1 LKLEIYFY
9 DWKIFMNYTKIQLFL
24 GASTTILATALLSA
38 PVQAQTI
45 ITDQATLNSIL
56 EAHTAQ
62 GDTIP
67 QRNTGAITT
76 TNTDFDAVTANTGI
90 TTNGTFENNANI
102 ADATAIAN
110 RNGIIASLA
119 TIGSSTGSDDGIAI
133 SGVSDNA
140 GAVNATTSGA
150 DIGTNATDFATGSVD
165 VSRNTI
171 SSNVVI
177 NEGSDGFRMA
187 ITGSE
192 PVDYTNVTTSA
203 SVTTDLSA
211 SATNV
216 SDMAGDLLVSSVQIA
231 DAALDSAATTSN
243 AETYLTIQTT
253 TDATVTGTATLD
265 GNVTS
270 ASFTANA
277 RDASIG
283 LAADDGNTSTTAA
296 ISNAQRFDANTTAS
310 SATTTGI
317 VSAQISGSTATDTT
331 SFNDSSLSVASN
343 TLSAEASGNTA
354 NTSITLADSLAYN
367 TATAADT
374 ATASIDQ
381 LDASSVKL
389 ADVNATGGLVG
400 VNTQLVQTGTLQAD
414 LTGQVDVDVAS
425 SNNSSTDVSTNRL
438 TSTVTGNN
446 LTANIA
452 SGDNSAVFDASAVLA
467 SRQELAT
474 TAVTA
479 NSTNSGVFV
488 DVGGAGD
495 TPTFVSSAVT
505 VDSNVLAASAVGNRG
520 RQTIGL
526 EATALNAAVDTSA
539 TLSADATPPASGESV
554 TADGAAVIASAMI
567 NTGSAILA
575 SNTGS
580 DIDVTID
587 DTDDTADANALNTNV
602 AVTTNTQQA
611 FAVGS
616 DTGNSLSLTGVDV
629 GSAAGISSLQTND
642 ATSTVTATQT
652 ASIDVVYNDGLISGS
667 GEISGN
673 NQSAIARGTVAA
685 NTLTADAQVVALGAG
700 GTATTSSPTSIDA
713 DATAAFGVVNVQQV
727 LANVTATTEPDDTN
741 AFRMDV
747 AGDITDANTAVNSNT
762 LMAQAQGTVAA
773 NAVSL
778 DVGTLTST
786 ASSGDVAIANLQNV
800 SGGNILA
807 TANGD
812 DDNVIETEID
822 GAVLRSSVE
831 TSNNRIIAS
840 AESARASNLLSV
852 TGTSLSGSAL
862 AASSDAE
869 PATNNTVTAQ
879 FGIANTQVAGTGDV
893 TASLR
898 ETAATPAFADSSAVV
913 TDLNGSVTSSAIA
926 SSGNLLQALASSNRA
941 TNVVDVDGTTLDQA
955 TAGLGNV
962 QVSSQ
967 DVSALIGFA
976 GTAATAGTS
985 STVVSK
991 SGTASQPS
999 GDTSVVGTTV
1009 SNTSTTTPLSF
1020 TVAALSAAEAT
1031 YLTSLGFSG
1040 ATTGSTTVS
1049 IPASSSVNFSAFNGF
1064 TTSTSS
1070 GTTTITFTGFTIP
1083 GTAGSTGTFNAGGVL
1098 VDAGG
1103 VIGSSTIAVEG
1114 NAVQGSAIGNSA
1126 ANFVDIASTTTDG
1139 VTVVGDG
1146 DVVTAATGTLEAVA
1160 TADTS
1165 LASSQTLSAT
1175 SSSTTE
1181 LFTMFGIDGAL
1192 DTAITDSNLS
1202 VSGNSAYGEAIG
1214 NTVSNSLTVAGTDL
1228 AGTATSGVLSN
1239 MQDGT
1244 SATILASSDMEVA
1257 SNVVS
1262 SGSNVSLDRNANNA
1276 LGVVNNATNNLT
1288 ASSTNSTASAQAIAV
1303 SDVLS
1308 GTGTSNIAAGNGSFA
1323 LVNGQSATG
1332 TVTTTATTDVYNI
1345 GLGDTT
1351 TTGVVNGSVSMS
1363 NNATRS
1369 ESTANR
1375 ASNTMLVGADA
1386 NLGSTAALVN
1396 QQSSSAVTQADATSN
1411 FNVGVAGTSG
1421 ASLESLN
1428 NSSVSIEGNST
1439 LALARGNSASN
1450 TLNYSAGASYTA
1462 TAGFATLDSGTNRAQ
1477 ASAAVLNDQSN
1488 TGPVTANAR
1497 GSTSI
1502 ALNAAGT
1509 GTAAGV
1515 LNANVSNSNNS
1526 TTAFAVGNTATNTVM
1541 LSALTTGMPNVALG
1555 NQQTNT
1561 GPVTATAT
1569 SVTYSMNSNG
1579 TVGGSSLQNSGNA
1592 ASATAIGNSSVSVI
1606 GAN

>member
-1 LKLEIYFY
+1 
-9 DWKIFMNYTKIQLFL
+9 MNYTKIQLFL

-45 ITDQATLNSIL
+45 ITNQATLNSIL

-90 TTNGTFENNANI
+90 TTNGTFENNANT

-119 TIGSSTGSDDGIAI
+119 TIGSSTGSDDGIAL

-177 NEGSDGFRMA
+177 NEGSDAFGMA

-192 PVDYTNVTTSA
+192 PVDYTNVVTSA

-231 DAALDSAATTSN
+231 DAAALDSAATTSN

-265 GNVTS
+265 SNVTS

-381 LDASSVKL
+381 LDATRAKL
-389 ADVNATGGLVG
+389 ADVAATGGLVG
-400 VNTQLVQTGTLQAD
+400 VNTQLVQTGTLRAD
-414 LTGQVDVDVAS
+414 LTGKVDVDVAS
-425 SNNSSTDVSTNRL
+425 SDNSSIDVSTNRL

-467 SRQELAT
+467 SRQALDT

-526 EATALNAAVDTSA
+526 EATALNAAVGTSA
-539 TLSADATPPASGESV
+539 TLSADVTPPVSGKSV

-567 NTGSAILA
+567 NTGSAVFA

-587 DTDDTADANALNTNV
+587 DTDDTTDADALNTNV

-642 ATSTVTATQT
+642 GSSTVRATQT

-685 NTLTADAQVVALGAG
+685 NTLTVDAQVVALGAG

-747 AGDITDANTAVNSNT
+747 AGDITDANTVVNSNT

-773 NAVSL
+773 NTVSL

-800 SGGNILA
+800 SAANILA

-941 TNVVDVDGTTLDQA
+941 TNVVNVDGTTLDQA

-976 GTAATAGTS
+976 GTAATAGTAPVASANSGS
-985 STVVSK
+985 SNNAATYDGTTYTPV
-991 SGTASQPS
+991 GTA
-999 GDTSVVGTTV
+999 TFTTA
-1009 SNTSTTTPLSF
+1009 TPL
-1020 TVAALSAAEAT
+1020 TVAEAAH
-1031 YLTSLGFSG
+1031 LTSLGFA
-1040 ATTGSTTVS
+1040 ATAG
-1049 IPASSSVNFSAFNGF
+1049 ASSF
-1064 TTSTSS
+1064 STSS
-1070 GTTTITFTGFTIP
+1070 AVNVTSLTGFTLTGALASFAGISIP
-1083 GTAGSTGTFNAGGVL
+1083 GTSASPGTFNAGGVL
-1098 VDAGG
+1098 VDAEG
-1103 VIGSSTIAVEG
+1103 VIDSSTIAVEG

-1126 ANFVDIASTTTDG
+1126 ANIVNIASTTTDG
-1139 VTVVGDG
+1139 VTAVGDG

-1181 LFTMFGIDGAL
+1181 LFTTFGIDGAL

-1244 SATILASSDMEVA
+1244 SATILASSDMQVA

-1276 LGVVNNATNNLT
+1276 LGVVNNATNTLT

-1308 GTGTSNIAAGNGSFA
+1308 GIATSSIAAGDGSFA

-1345 GLGDTT
+1345 GIGDTT

-1411 FNVGVAGTSG
+1411 FSLGVAGTS
-1421 ASLESLN
+1421 ASSLKALD

-1462 TAGFATLDSGTNRAQ
+1462 TAGFATINSGTNRAQ

-1561 GPVTATAT
+1561 GPVTARAT
-1569 SVTYSMNSNG
+1569 SVTYTMSSNG

>member
-9 DWKIFMNYTKIQLFL
+9 DWKIFMNYSKIQLFL

-45 ITDQATLNSIL
+45 ITNQATLNSIL

-177 NEGSDGFRMA
+177 NEGSDGFGMA

-192 PVDYTNVTTSA
+192 PVDYTNVTTAA
-203 SVTTDLSA
+203 SVTTDLSVAA
-211 SATNV
+211 SSTTDVAN
-216 SDMAGDLLVSSVQIA
+216 MAGDLLVSSVQIA
-231 DAALDSAATTSN
+231 DSDALNSAATTSN

-265 GNVTS
+265 GNITS

-296 ISNAQRFDANTTAS
+296 ISNAQRFDANATAS

-317 VSAQISGSTATDTT
+317 VSAQISGSTSTNTT

-381 LDASSVKL
+381 LNSSSAKL

-400 VNTQLVQTGTLQAD
+400 VNTQLVETGTLQAD
-414 LTGQVDVDVAS
+414 LTGKVDVDVAS

-467 SRQELAT
+467 SRQELAAT
-474 TAVTA
+474 DVTAV
-479 NSTNSGVFV
+479 STNSGVFV

-567 NTGSAILA
+567 NTGTAVLA

-587 DTDDTADANALNTNV
+587 DTNDNADANALNTNV

-642 ATSTVTATQT
+642 GTSTVTATQT

-685 NTLTADAQVVALGAG
+685 NTLTADAQVVALGTG

-727 LANVTATTEPDDTN
+727 LANVSATTEPDDTN

-800 SGGNILA
+800 SGANILA

-852 TGTSLSGSAL
+852 TGTSLSGSPL
-862 AASSDAE
+862 TSASSDAE

-879 FGIANTQVAGTGDV
+879 FGVANTQVAGTGNV

-898 ETAATPAFADSSAVV
+898 DTANTTAFGESSAIV
-913 TDLNGSVTSSAIA
+913 TDLNGNVTSSTIA
-926 SSGNLLQALASSNRA
+926 SNGNLLQALASSNRA
-941 TNVVDVDGTTLDQA
+941 TNAVSVEGTTLNQV
-955 TAGLGNV
+955 TSGLSNL
-962 QVSSQ
+962 QTSSQ
-967 DVSALIGFA
+967 DVAAQNGFA
-976 GTAATAGTS
+976 GTTAVDPFTLSGTVTGTSGSFSANVTNLTAAELAQLTALYSSTAGYS
-985 STVVSK
+985 
-991 SGTASQPS
+991 
-999 GDTSVVGTTV
+999 
-1009 SNTSTTTPLSF
+1009 
-1020 TVAALSAAEAT
+1020 
-1031 YLTSLGFSG
+1031 LTS
-1040 ATTGSTTVS
+1040 
-1049 IPASSSVNFSAFNGF
+1049 
-1064 TTSTSS
+1064 
-1070 GTTTITFTGFTIP
+1070 TTITFTVSPPPSAGALSFTVP
-1083 GTAGSTGTFNAGGVL
+1083 GTSGTFNDGGVL
-1098 VDAGG
+1098 FDIDGTVT
-1103 VIGSSTIAVEG
+1103 SSTVAVEG

-1126 ANFVDIASTTTDG
+1126 TNSVSVASTTTDG
-1139 VTVVGDG
+1139 VIAVGDG

-1160 TADTS
+1160 AGDTS

-1181 LFTMFGIDGAL
+1181 LFTTFGIDGAL
-1192 DTAITDSNLS
+1192 DTAITDSNLN

-1332 TVTTTATTDVYNI
+1332 TVTTTASTDIYNI

-1396 QQSSSAVTQADATSN
+1396 QQSSSAVTQADATSAMRL
-1411 FNVGVAGTSG
+1411 GVSGTNPV
-1421 ASLESLN
+1421 ESLN
-1428 NSSVSIEGNST
+1428 ASSVSIEGNST

-1497 GSTSI
+1497 GTTSI
-1502 ALNAAGT
+1502 ALNAGSA

-1526 TTAFAVGNTATNTVM
+1526 TTAFAVGNTAANTI
-1541 LSALTTGMPNVALG
+1541 ALTSLNTGMPTVALG
-1555 NQQTNT
+1555 NQQTNS
-1561 GPVTATAT
+1561 GAVEATAT
-1569 SVTYSMNSNG
+1569 NVTYSATAFG
-1579 TVGGSSLQNSGNA
+1579 TVVASSIQNSGNA